1 MQCTRRKD
9 ITLTV
14 DPSGY
19 IFVSGPI
26 HQDPKRWDEL
36 FVAKYDP
43 QGSLVWQRDINRKS
57 SLEQPYEAFS
67 SAPPTAA
74 HYGGTAQEGDDERD
88 SVSPHAVD
96 QEIEHLELQLTQ
108 RSRLSTALGYAAG
121 FAFLVAV
128 GFLSAAGFHQGRMQ
142 AAAQSVAAARSANL
156 SDTGA
161 NAIDSAREAMDAA
174 LQGEAAKTSEPPEL
188 MSVEPN
194 GSYQSVAPIIEASI
208 EASIGQRSPTT
219 TEPDALLGSAKLL
232 RSETLAL
239 LNAGK
244 SAEAVDAA
252 RVYVTVD
259 SENAFSHLCLGA
271 ALQDLGRMKEARAA
285 YSVCVKQAK
294 RGAIWECRAL
304 GGR

>member
-1 MQCTRRKD
+1 MHSRRKD

-36 FVAKYDP
+36 FVAKFDP
-43 QGSLVWQRDINRKS
+43 QGKLVWQRDINRKS
-57 SLEQPYEAFS
+57 SLEQPYESFS
-67 SAPPTAA
+67 SAPLTAA
-74 HYGGTAQEGDDERD
+74 HYGGIVQEEEDERD

-96 QEIEHLELQLTQ
+96 QEIEHLELQLTR
-108 RSRLSTALGYAAG
+108 RSRLSTALSYAAG

-142 AAAQSVAAARSANL
+142 AAAQRVAAARSANL
-156 SDTGA
+156 YETGA
-161 NAIDSAREAMDAA
+161 NAVDSARVAMDGA
-174 LQGEAAKTSEPPEL
+174 LQAEAATTSEPPEL
-188 MSVEPN
+188 VSVEPAAIE
-194 GSYQSVAPIIEASI
+194 QS
-208 EASIGQRSPTT
+208 
-219 TEPDALLGSAKLL
+219 TEPVVESFAAAGGPDTLLGSAKLL

-244 SAEAVDAA
+244 PAEAVDAA

-285 YSVCVKQAK
+285 YSVCVNQAK